1 MPGPGD
7 IGGIPASSAG
17 PLSLVTF
24 YARVHHDDMV
34 RGTVKLGILFSVLVL
49 SSAAAAGIVDDVR
62 EAIALNNLP
71 AAQAELT
78 AYKAQHGADSEY
90 LEGLSWL
97 GRAAL
102 SAQQYEQALTY
113 AKQTLALASDALKTQ
128 KLDSDEHL
136 PTALGAAYEVEAQ
149 ALAATGRKPQAV
161 ALLRTALQKY
171 GETSVRAR
179 IQKNLNMLM
188 FVGQSA
194 PLLKEDEWV
203 GAKPPALAAMKGSPV
218 LLFFWAHWCV
228 DCKGEAPI
236 LARLRTE
243 YEMKGLKFMAPTKR
257 YGYAAG
263 GEDAKPA
270 QENAYIESVWQHY
283 YAPLQGVPVPMN
295 KSNFDVYGASTTPTL
310 VLVDKAGK
318 IAFYHPGA
326 LPYDELRGA
335 IEKVMN

>member
-1 MPGPGD
+1 MKWCLMCFV
-7 IGGIPASSAG
+7 AA
-17 PLSLVTF
+17 LS
-24 YARVHHDDMV
+24 
-34 RGTVKLGILFSVLVL
+34 TV
-49 SSAAAAGIVDDVR
+49 AAAGITDDVR
-62 EAIALNNLP
+62 EAIAANNLP

-78 AYKAQHGADSEY
+78 AYRAQHGTDADY
-90 LEGLSWL
+90 LEGLSWV

-102 SAQQYEQALTY
+102 AGQQYEPAIGY
-113 AKQTLALASDALKTQ
+113 SKQVREGTADLLKSR
-128 KLDSDEHL
+128 KLDADEHL

-171 GETSVRAR
+171 GETSIRAR

-188 FVGQSA
+188 FVGQAA
-194 PLLKEDEWV
+194 PTIKEDEWV
-203 GAKPPALAAMKGSPV
+203 GSKPPALAEMKGSPV

-236 LARLRTE
+236 LARLRTD

-257 YGYAAG
+257 YGYVAHG
-263 GEDAKPA
+263 DDAKPA
-270 QENAYIESVWQHY
+270 EENAYIEKVWQQY
-283 YAPLQGVPVPMN
+283 YAPLAGVPVPMN

-326 LPYDELRGA
+326 LPYDDLRAA
-335 IEKVMN
+335 IDKVMR

>member
-1 MPGPGD
+1 MKWRVV
-7 IGGIPASSAG
+7 AC
-17 PLSLVTF
+17 LV
-24 YARVHHDDMV
+24 
-34 RGTVKLGILFSVLVL
+34 VL
-49 SSAAAAGIVDDVR
+49 STAAAAGIVDDVR

-78 AYKAQHGADSEY
+78 AYKAQHGADPEY

-102 SAQQYEQALTY
+102 AAQQYEPAIDY
-113 AKQTLALASDALKTQ
+113 AKQTQVLTADLLKTR
-128 KLDSDEHL
+128 KLDADEHL

-149 ALAATGRKPQAV
+149 ALAASGRKPQAV
-161 ALLRTALQKY
+161 ALLRAGLQKY
-171 GETSVRAR
+171 GETSIRAR

-188 FVGQSA
+188 FVGQTA
-194 PLLKEDEWV
+194 PTIKEDEFV
-203 GAKPPALAAMKGSPV
+203 GAKPPALTEMKGSPV

-236 LARLRTE
+236 LAKLRSE
-243 YEMKGLKFMAPTKR
+243 YEMKGLRFMAPTKR
-257 YGYAAG
+257 YGYAARG
-263 GEDAKPA
+263 DEAKPA
-270 QENAYIESVWQHY
+270 EENAYIQSVWQQY
-283 YAPLQGVPVPMN
+283 YAPLAGVPVPMN

-326 LPYDELRGA
+326 MPYDELRA
-335 IEKVMN
+335 AVDKVMR